1 MAPWIIIAVIGIA
14 IAIVIAVV
22 IERRSRR
29 ARQLEERRVEAGE
42 HREKAELQTLRANE
56 REQAARD
63 ELDRAERERAAAHA
77 HTQRADEVDPDLDE
91 SQSG

>member
-63 ELDRAERERAAAHA
+63 ELDRAER
-77 HTQRADEVDPDLDE
+77 QRADEVDPDLDE